1 MNKWILG
8 KPWKEEKPFYQ
19 RRGGDGGGRVAR
31 PGHRLCYHES
41 SGQDSSLSG
50 SIFSSRSKDI
60 ENIKGCLMV
69 DGWSSGE
76 VVKQHGEVGAH
87 AWLGAAWYCP

>member
-1 MNKWILG
+1 MNICVAG
-8 KPWKEEKPFYQ
+8 KPWKETEPFHQ
-19 RRGGDGGGRVAR
+19 RRGGDGRGRVAR
-31 PGHRLCYHES
+31 SGHRLRHHES
-41 SGQDSSLSG
+41 SGQDCSLCG
-50 SIFSSRSKDI
+50 PNFSSRSKDI

-87 AWLGAAWYCP
+87 ARLGAAWYCP